1 MIFDVIQENYKVVD
15 LFLNKN
21 VFEIADIDN
30 GFMNNN
36 TLVIEFKNTGLTT
49 LLFPEIVIKT
59 EQEFVDNILLIKYQN

>member
-15 LFLNKN
+15 LFLSKN

-49 LLFPEIVIKT
+49 LLSPEIVIKT
-59 EQEFVDNILLIKYQN
+59 EQEFIDNIMLIKYQN